1 MINDL
6 EEAHMNLTEEEKSSN
21 EQRKHPVPPQLFQ
34 GIHLVILQHGFLGVS
49 YDMRL
54 FSQTI
59 RLLCPSNVVVR
70 ILNCLTFFSS
80 F

>member
-70 ILNCLTFFSS
+70 ILDCLTFFL
-80 F
+80 